1 MDKIQPIATPL
12 SQPYWDG
19 CKQGLLRLQ
28 YCPECRR
35 YQFYPRI
42 LCSSCARSDLQWVD
56 VSGKGTIAS
65 FTIVARAV
73 SKAYQ
78 SPYVIALVDLDE
90 GPRMMSSIVDIADK
104 TIKIGSRVSVAFE
117 QWSDEITMPV
127 FRIL

>member
-1 MDKIQPIATPL
+1 M
-12 SQPYWDG
+12 
-19 CKQGLLRLQ
+19 
-28 YCPECRR
+28 
-35 YQFYPRI
+35 
-42 LCSSCARSDLQWVD
+42 D

-90 GPRMMSSIVDIADK
+90 GPRMMSSIVDFADK

-117 QWSDEITMPV
+117 QWSEEITMPV

>member
-1 MDKIQPIATPL
+1 MDKIEPSVNPL

-28 YCPECRR
+28 YCPKCRR

-42 LCSSCARSDLQWVD
+42 LCSSCAQSGLEWVD
-56 VSGKGTIAS
+56 VCGRGTIAS
-65 FTIVARAV
+65 FTIVARPV

-78 SPYVIALVDLDE
+78 SPYIIALVDLDE

-104 TIKIGSRVSVAFE
+104 TVKIGLKVSVAFE
-117 QWSDEITMPV
+117 QWSEEITMPV
-127 FRIL
+127 FQII